1 MRSQQSMFVSSLKST
16 ENEELD
22 LLNPDKLESED
33 SHAQEDSSL
42 ICSLCRERDSK
53 KPIMFSHSSSG
64 EHCFS
69 VNVSHNLVPFFVIS
83 SLKQKS
89 RLSSFVGQTASIVGW
104 KQQNWEGSYCKKK
117 AKNRFRS

>member
-53 KPIMFSHSSSG
+53 SPLCFLIHLQVSTVFLLMFR
-64 EHCFS
+64 
-69 VNVSHNLVPFFVIS
+69 I
-83 SLKQKS
+83 
-89 RLSSFVGQTASIVGW
+89 I
-104 KQQNWEGSYCKKK
+104 
-117 AKNRFRS
+117 